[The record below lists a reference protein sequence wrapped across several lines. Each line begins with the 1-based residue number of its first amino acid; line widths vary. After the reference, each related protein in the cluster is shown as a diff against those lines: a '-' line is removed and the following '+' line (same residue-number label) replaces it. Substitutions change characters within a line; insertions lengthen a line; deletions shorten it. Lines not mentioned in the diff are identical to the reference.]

1 MLLFVVGFG
10 GKKGATDLFAI
21 WVFLIGFFFFLGFR
35 LCENR
40 AKKIGFTRIS

>member
-21 WVFLIGFFFFLGFR
+21 WVFLIVFFFLSFR